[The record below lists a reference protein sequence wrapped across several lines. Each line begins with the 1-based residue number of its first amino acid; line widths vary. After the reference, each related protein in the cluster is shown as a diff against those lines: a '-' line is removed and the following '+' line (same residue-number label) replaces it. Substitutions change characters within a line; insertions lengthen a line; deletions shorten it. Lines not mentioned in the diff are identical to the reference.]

1 MLRRC
6 DVNHLFQRLVNL
18 NWIAKLKLY
27 IIFFSQDYILELAQ
41 SPDKFF
47 TSSYQ
52 RTILQNETTLFR
64 FFITNN
70 NQVNNSHSRQP
81 FPVQSARP
89 FSQPTVMPSPQL
101 SCQLSRS
108 PSSQQPSSQQPMR
121 RQHVQQLLRPASSH
135 PHSLLFNLQ

>member
-6 DVNHLFQRLVNL
+6 DVNHLFQCLVNL

-64 FFITNN
+64 FFTTND
-70 NQVNNSHSRQP
+70 NQVDNSHSRQP
-81 FPVQSARP
+81 YPVQSARP
-89 FSQPTVMPSPQL
+89 SSQPTVMPSPQL

-108 PSSQQPSSQQPMR
+108 PSSQPSSQQPMM
-121 RQHVQQLLRPASSH
+121 RQHIPQLMRPPNSH